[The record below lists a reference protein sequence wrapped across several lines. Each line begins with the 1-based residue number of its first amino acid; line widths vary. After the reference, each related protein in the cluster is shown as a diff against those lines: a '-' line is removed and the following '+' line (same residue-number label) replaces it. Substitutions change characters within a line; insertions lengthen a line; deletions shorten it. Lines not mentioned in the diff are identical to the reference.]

1 MRVRALRVSPSH
13 LDAVLAVDLLELA
26 ADVRGAVRGVV
37 LDYDDLPIEFAGG
50 AWCGVVARCALVG
63 CVERVE
69 SV

>member
-1 MRVRALRVSPSH
+1 MRLGGVRVRTARRVSPSH

-50 AWCGVVARCALVG
+50 VV
-63 CVERVE
+63 CVWV
-69 SV
+69 SKG